1 MTPFPYSGDA
11 EAPIDAAVEFMR
23 SHKIRHLPVTTKRAL
38 TSIVSARDIKLVLG
52 PDFASPSSRELKVR
66 DAMVKDCYIV
76 DLATPK
82 LARPVG
88 LGPRAYFV
96 RQDLAK
102 GARARQDLGQSR
114 ESAIAPDMTIN
125 LSDELSKNL
134 LELGPDA
141 TVVVDAEGTI
151 IFANAQVARTFG
163 YAPREIVGA
172 PVERLLPERFRGSH
186 AAHRARFAQQPR
198 PRAMGEGLTLFGQ
211 HKEGHEFPV
220 EISLSPVQSD
230 EGPLVV
236 AAVRDATV
244 RRDMEQG
251 LLEAN
256 RAKSRLLAAASHDLR
271 QPVQTLTL
279 LNQAAL
285 RHAGPNARLGEILR
299 QQQRALD
306 TISQLLASVLDVSKL
321 DSGVVKPAVVDC
333 AINGVLDRLRS
344 DFEPL
349 ADEKGI
355 RLVVEPTAEAGRT
368 DPELL
373 RRLLGNLLSNA
384 IRYTASGR
392 VEVTS
397 VDRKSELEI
406 TVRDTGVGIP
416 LDEVGR
422 IFEEFYQIDRGSQR
436 PEGLGLGLSIVKRLA
451 TLLGHEIGVES
462 VVGQGTAFTVTL
474 PRVATAAAAAQG
486 ASAEPA
492 ATGRGKVLIVDDE
505 AAVAHATS
513 LLLELEGFDVRVAN
527 GKAEALE
534 HVASTT
540 PDVIVSDY
548 HLRGAETGA
557 DVVAAVRVR
566 LHSNVP
572 AIFVTGDTSRIANAD
587 AKLGNATLLSKPT
600 KVEDLL
606 GAIQRHIA
614 AGRTPARS

>member
-1 MTPFPYSGDA
+1 
-11 EAPIDAAVEFMR
+11 
-23 SHKIRHLPVTTKRAL
+23 
-38 TSIVSARDIKLVLG
+38 
-52 PDFASPSSRELKVR
+52 
-66 DAMVKDCYIV
+66 
-76 DLATPK
+76 
-82 LARPVG
+82 
-88 LGPRAYFV
+88 
-96 RQDLAK
+96 
-102 GARARQDLGQSR
+102 
-114 ESAIAPDMTIN
+114 MTIT

-134 LELGPDA
+134 LELSPDA
-141 TVVVDAEGTI
+141 TVVVDAQGSI

-163 YAPREIVGA
+163 YAPGELVGR
-172 PVERLLPERFRGSH
+172 PVELLLPERFRGGH
-186 AAHRARFAQQPR
+186 VEHRARFAFQPR

-211 HKEGHEFPV
+211 HKAGHEFPV
-220 EISLSPVQSD
+220 EISLSPVQSR

-236 AAVRDATV
+236 ASVRDATM
-244 RRDMEQG
+244 RRDMEQE

-285 RHAGPNARLGEILR
+285 RHAGPNAKLAEILR

-321 DSGVVKPAVVDC
+321 DSGAVKPAVGDC
-333 AINGVLDRLRS
+333 AISDVLDRLRS

-355 RLVVEPTAEAGRT
+355 RLVVEPTAEAGHT

-373 RRLLGNLLSNA
+373 RRMLGNLLSNA

-392 VEVTS
+392 VHVTCTG
-397 VDRKSELEI
+397 KGHELAI
-406 TVRDTGVGIP
+406 TVRDTGIGIP
-416 LDEVGR
+416 TDEVSR
-422 IFEEFYQIDRGSQR
+422 IFEEFYQVDRGSQR

-451 TLLGHEIGVES
+451 ALLGHRIDVES
-462 VVGQGTAFTVTL
+462 IVNQGTAFTVRL
-474 PRVATAAAAAQG
+474 PRVALAATAESAAADSIV
-486 ASAEPA
+486 SAK
-492 ATGRGKVLIVDDE
+492 GLILVVDDE

-527 GKAEALE
+527 GKDEALE
-534 HVASTT
+534 HVASAA

-548 HLRGAETGA
+548 HLRGLETGA

-566 LHSNVP
+566 LERNVP
-572 AIFVTGDTSRIANAD
+572 AIFVTGDTSKIANSP

-600 KVEDLL
+600 KVEELL

-614 AGRTPARS
+614 SNSA